1 MSAHPV
7 LSPGDKNKEVPR
19 AKRLTV
25 AHLKSLNK
33 SAMAA
38 AISVKVTTYGPAA
51 VEGVK
56 YLQKLHKLTA
66 DGIIGPRTWAMLESP
81 VAPTTSVH
89 KPSVQYNGVK
99 KGHTHGP
106 SSPMTI
112 VLHDTESHDQA
123 GIGDVKGVLDYLAG
137 TADELNAHLVIDKE
151 GNTGQGA
158 PFNKMCYHARGGN
171 TNSIGIEQIGFARF
185 GFVGWWARKQ
195 QLDKVARWLAYLSKT
210 YNIPLVHSTT
220 HGVCMHKDLPAGG
233 HSDPGA
239 GYPIGRVLDMAIK
252 YKRNGW

>member
-1 MSAHPV
+1 MTVHSV
-7 LSPGDKNKEVPR
+7 LSPGDKDKEVPR

-25 AHLKSLNK
+25 AHLKSLGK
-33 SAMAA
+33 KDMAG

-51 VEGVK
+51 VAGVK
-56 YLQKLHKLTA
+56 YLQKAHKLKA
-66 DGIIGPRTWAMLESP
+66 DGIIGPATWAMLESP
-81 VAPTTSVH
+81 VVPPKTVH
-89 KPSVQYNGVK
+89 KPSVQYNGIR

-106 SSPMTI
+106 SDPKVI

-137 TADELNAHLVIDKE
+137 TADELNAHLVIDSE

-158 PFNKMCYHARGGN
+158 MFKRMCYHARGGN

-195 QLDKVARWLAYLSKT
+195 QLDKVAKWLAYLSKT
-210 YNIPLVHSTT
+210 YGIPLEHSTT
-220 HGVCMHKDLPAGG
+220 HGVCMHKDIPAGG
-233 HSDPGA
+233 HSDPGV
-239 GYPIGRVLDMAIK
+239 GYPFDRVLKMAQT